1 MYASPSSKDA
11 PSTVMYRPFD
21 SWVAN
26 SDWQVSLPPGEE
38 AVAVT
43 SGHSFSALAT
53 SQHMLRLFSPAG
65 APLLSAGLTCAI
77 VPATV
82 TKCAPVLLLFITVA
96 STGATHVLV
105 DV

>member
-1 MYASPSSKDA
+1 MMYASPSSKDA

-21 SWVAN
+21 SWAAN

-53 SQHMLRLFSPAG
+53 SQHVLRLFSPAG
-65 APLLSAGLTCAI
+65 APLPPAALVCAL
-77 VPATV
+77 
-82 TKCAPVLLLFITVA
+82 VLLPC
-96 STGATHVLV
+96 
-105 DV
+105 